1 MFYLGISAFY
11 HDSSVAL
18 IDEEG
23 NFVDFKKEEWL
34 SRIKGDKTFPRLA
47 LQELINSFN
56 LSEENI
62 KSITFY
68 EKPVRSWIS
77 VLKHSVKNNPIS
89 NDLTRNYFKNAW
101 NSSMRFQMDISKY
114 IKIKKIPLLYSDHH
128 LSHTLS
134 ALHYYNNF
142 PCVSVVVD
150 GYGDKYCT
158 SIHHVKSD
166 KEIINLWNS
175 EYPNSLGL
183 FYSAITDFLGFSIN
197 EGEYKV
203 MGLASF
209 GQPKFFEKL
218 KKTIKFED
226 NKLITDTKYYDYVRR
241 IDRSFS
247 DLLTELFETEPRLP
261 NVSLKI
267 GEKKFQVYADIAA
280 SAQKVLEELLFSIF
294 QYAYNLTKEKKFLF
308 SGGVAMNS
316 AAVRKCSKLKF
327 IDQLNIS
334 PSPGDSGAAIG
345 ASYFGLLNERK
356 KKIDNFVSKNNIK
369 NNLFPGKF
377 KPKDNFLEFG
387 FDKIADANTSLNET
401 SKLIAKNEIIAT
413 CYGNIET
420 GPRALGHRSL
430 ICNAHSSELVKKLNT
445 EIKKRSLFRPTAPA
459 ILKEYAEKY
468 FYLENSLMNCYM
480 HMAATAIPKAEVF
493 ENIRGVVH
501 IDNTTRIQICNET
514 QLLGKILSNL
524 IKFDIYL
531 IANTSFNISSDPM
544 VYDEIDAVVAL
555 HKMKI
560 KYLLTE
566 NGLFRK
572 KFEIRV

>member
-1 MFYLGISAFY
+1 MFNLGISAYY

-18 IDEEG
+18 IDAEG
-23 NFVDFKKEEWL
+23 NLVDFKKEEWL

-77 VLKHSVKNNPIS
+77 VLKHSIKNNPIN
-89 NDLTRNYFKNAW
+89 NDLTRNYFKNVW

-114 IKIKKIPLLYSDHH
+114 IKIKKISLLYSDHH

-197 EGEYKV
+197 EGEYKM

-209 GQPKFFEKL
+209 GQPKFFENL

-247 DLLTELFETEPRLP
+247 DLLTDLFEIEPRLP
-261 NVSLKI
+261 NVSLEI

-294 QYAYNLTKEKKFLF
+294 QYAYNLTKERKFLF

-316 AAVRKCSKLKF
+316 VAVRKCSKLKF

-345 ASYFGLLNERK
+345 ASYFGFLNERK
-356 KKIDNFVSKNNIK
+356 KKFGNFVSKNNIK

-387 FDKIADANTSLNET
+387 FDKIADTDTSLNET

-430 ICNAHSSELVKKLNT
+430 ICNAHSYELIKKLST

-480 HMAATAIPKAEVF
+480 YMAATAIPKAEIL

-501 IDNTTRIQICNET
+501 IDNTSRIQICNET

-524 IKFDIYL
+524 KKFDIYL

-544 VYDEIDAVVAL
+544 VYDEIDAVATL

-560 KYLLTE
+560 RYLLTE